1 MSVSLYLNILLIVN
15 CILFYKDNKMVI
27 CDRIV
32 KAQILLIFLIKPCHL
47 CLGNMS
53 NHSNSCSYRFL
64 HTLIAGCF
72 SLLKHFSFLNTLSGC
87 SCVIKSKTFYF
98 SFFLPAPLPSHIYT
112 NSRSQLHRCTHTHTV
127 WIERFKHCNYL
138 IAMIIFLFKFID
150 S

>member
-87 SCVIKSKTFYF
+87 SCVIKSKTFL
-98 SFFLPAPLPSHIYT
+98 FLFLSACSTSLTHIHKLKVT
-112 NSRSQLHRCTHTHTV
+112 AAQMHTHTV

>member
-87 SCVIKSKTFYF
+87 SCVIKSKTFISL
-98 SFFLPAPLPSHIYT
+98 SFCLLHFPHTYT
-112 NSRSQLHRCTHTHTV
+112 QTQGHSCTDAHTHTQSGL
-127 WIERFKHCNYL
+127 KDLNT
-138 IAMIIFLFKFID
+138 AII
-150 S
+150 